1 MMRLLR
7 PFAWLCA
14 SLAALGGFAWLG
26 SISPHPLQWSDP
38 QAWLASVAFEDALV
52 ELARCVGLILAA
64 YVVVVA
70 LLALLGEFA
79 WLARAF
85 SLARLLH
92 AVTGAI
98 AVPALRR
105 RIAGAS
111 MSAVL
116 SVAGAASIGG
126 RALASAPVVQTS
138 GVSPQRDM
146 PDPQNVLPAGVAPSD
161 VVGFGLASADLATA
175 TPGGARVTVRKGD
188 TIWALAL
195 AQYGTCTPQIVDAVA
210 TASGVTDPALIFVG
224 QTLVFPALEAQ
235 QATPSAAT
243 TADVPHHA
251 IVRGD
256 TLWAITKA
264 RYGHVDAALIQAV
277 SDYNGFVDPNDI
289 PLGVVILLP
298 SEDQLTN
305 AGSPPPDPPD
315 TPTGADVPPA
325 LVVVDSGAEPPVVT
339 APTTAA
345 PTPASAPAPPS
356 TPHPTD
362 AAGEVPES
370 DTAVP
375 ARTTS
380 VSASVDA
387 SGGSDMPLRVGL
399 AGSSTLAAALL
410 GVYCAMRRRQR
421 VVGARGWRM
430 LNRGRS
436 IDTYGQL
443 VAAADLPLARWA
455 AQELGGLLY
464 EAGSLTARPVIVEL
478 SQLAGIELLWDA
490 PMPEAPTPWEATPGG
505 GWSWRLLYDPAAE
518 VPTDVLP
525 AALPGLVTVGTRH
538 DAQVLLDLEAFGSVA
553 VDGDE
558 RASEDLL
565 RSIVLELGAGDDLS
579 DAFVFTVGLD
589 VDGVEH
595 LERVQ
600 HRTEQDVLD
609 HARTVV
615 ADVRKVIAD
624 AGVDDTFGLL
634 PLTKLP
640 REVTVVAARASACS
654 VVDELLALATPRS
667 GLAVVLLGGSE
678 EAGLDVVVNAD
689 GSVQL
694 AALGVVLDG
703 VAVSRQASSNIAVLL
718 DQAAAPDPTVDEE
731 PDVDIAID
739 ALEADE
745 STCRSAPQATVVAD
759 DVAAMCSGDNVD
771 LAAASALLDDRE
783 PATGDDDLRP
793 EGELLVHVLGKP
805 AVESAPGLGRF
816 ERMIV
821 VYVAAAGGE
830 ADHRPVREAV
840 WGGAAITDKRFWNV
854 VADIRACLGAEV
866 CPARTTGLP
875 TVRIIGATTDLDL
888 FEKLVARAATLS
900 SSDELALLR
909 EALALVTGQPF
920 DEAGYEWAFDSQLAY
935 RAAVVIEAAALR
947 AVELALAADD
957 PAAARSALS
966 QALLAMPGNEVL
978 YRERM
983 RVEAHIGDRAGVR
996 SVYAELRKVLA
1007 ELGVDKHDKGD
1018 PSPATRKLYEQL
1030 VGSKSKD

>member
-14 SLAALGGFAWLG
+14 SLAALGSFAWLG
-26 SISPHPLQWSDP
+26 SISPHPLRWSDP

-70 LLALLGEFA
+70 LLALLGELA
-79 WLARAF
+79 WLTRAF
-85 SLARLLH
+85 SLARVLH

-126 RALASAPVVQTS
+126 RALASAPVVQTT
-138 GVSPQRDM
+138 GVSPQREL
-146 PDPQNVLPAGVAPSD
+146 PDPRNVLPAGVAPSD
-161 VVGFGLASADLATA
+161 VVGFGLASADLAMA
-175 TPGGARVTVRKGD
+175 TPAGARVNVRKGD

-224 QTLVFPALEAQ
+224 QTLVFPTLESQ
-235 QATPSAAT
+235 QAPPAAAS

-251 IVRGD
+251 VVRGD

-277 SDYNGFVDPNDI
+277 SDYNGIADPNDI

-298 SEDQLTN
+298 SEDLLTT
-305 AGSPPPDPPD
+305 AGSPSVDLPA
-315 TPTGADVPPA
+315 TPTDHDVPPA
-325 LVVVDSGAEPPVVT
+325 VVVVDNGAEPPIVAAPT
-339 APTTAA
+339 APA
-345 PTPASAPAPPS
+345 PTPASVSAPPS
-356 TPHPTD
+356 TTRPTD
-362 AAGEVPES
+362 ATDEPPES
-370 DTAVP
+370 STVVP
-375 ARTTS
+375 VRTTS
-380 VSASVDA
+380 VGASVDS

-430 LNRGRS
+430 RNRGRS

-443 VAAADLPLARWA
+443 VAAADLPLTRWA

-464 EAGSLTARPVIVEL
+464 EAGALAARPVMVEL

-490 PMPEAPTPWEATPGG
+490 PMPEAPKPWEATPGG

-518 VPTDVLP
+518 VPSDVLP

-553 VDGDE
+553 IAGDE

-579 DAFVFTVGLD
+579 DAFVFTIGLD

-615 ADVRKVIAD
+615 ADVHKVIAD

-634 PLTKLP
+634 SLTKLP
-640 REVTVVAARASACS
+640 REVTVVAARASACL

-667 GLAVVLLGGSE
+667 GLAVVLLGASE
-678 EAGLDVVVNAD
+678 EAGLDVVVDAD

-694 AALGVVLDG
+694 ASLGVVLDG

-718 DQAAAPDPTVDEE
+718 DQAAATDPTVDDE
-731 PDVDIAID
+731 PDIGIAID
-739 ALEADE
+739 EADVE
-745 STCRSAPQATVVAD
+745 ERFRGEARQAAVAAD
-759 DVAAMCSGDNVD
+759 DMAAVCSGGDVD
-771 LAAASALLDDRE
+771 LAAASALLDGGE
-783 PATGDDDLRP
+783 PVTNDAGLRP
-793 EGELLVHVLGKP
+793 ERGLLVHVLGKP
-805 AVESAPGLGRF
+805 AVEGAPGLGRF

-840 WGGAAITDKRFWNV
+840 WGGAAISDKRFWNV
-854 VADIRACLGAEV
+854 VADIRACLGADV
-866 CPARTTGLP
+866 CPARTTGVP

-888 FEKLVARAATLS
+888 FEKLVAQTATLS
-900 SSDELALLR
+900 SSDELTLLR

-957 PAAARSALS
+957 PAVARSALS

-1007 ELGVDKHDKGD
+1007 ELGVDNDDKGD
-1018 PSPATRKLYEQL
+1018 PSPATRRLYEQL
-1030 VGSKSKD
+1030 VGSNGKD